1 MEVSWHQSSAH
12 TGWLTG
18 DCWAAKSLEMENK
31 LFYSWTLYHLSFGF
45 TVSHHSGTYSQRE
58 GQDCWIFLL
67 HPNATRQKRW
77 KCDIWMSEKAASAGV
92 FVEIRRLIYKIYG
105 EVTWKQEKKMAP
117 GKIPTTFRITSQ
129 KRTIFFGLLV
139 KQTIETFKHLKTL
152 GSTFSQMVK
161 NKGFLGEPLPKFFF
175 MEVLLPWSQWNSIEG
190 SLKVWDCH
198 LMNIEVVY
206 DKPRLSPIRKSGPN
220 SW

>member
-1 MEVSWHQSSAH
+1 MVLYRELFTRKKNTTWRCSWHQSSAH

-45 TVSHHSGTYSQRE
+45 TLSHHSGTYSQRE
-58 GQDCWIFLL
+58 GQECWIFLL

-92 FVEIRRLIYKIYG
+92 FVAIRRLIYKIYG
-105 EVTWKQEKKMAP
+105 EITRKQEKKMAP

-129 KRTIFFGLLV
+129 KTTIFWVFWWNKISFEDSCFHIQPDGL
-139 KQTIETFKHLKTL
+139 KQRVLDGT
-152 GSTFSQMVK
+152 V
-161 NKGFLGEPLPKFFF
+161 PKF
-175 MEVLLPWSQWNSIEG
+175 L
-190 SLKVWDCH
+190 
-198 LMNIEVVY
+198 
-206 DKPRLSPIRKSGPN
+206 
-220 SW
+220 